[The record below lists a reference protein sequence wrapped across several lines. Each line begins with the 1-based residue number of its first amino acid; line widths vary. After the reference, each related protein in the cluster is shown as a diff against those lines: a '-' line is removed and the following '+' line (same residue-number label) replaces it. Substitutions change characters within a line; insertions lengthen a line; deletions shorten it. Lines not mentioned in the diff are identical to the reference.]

1 MGRATLFENVMSICV
16 IGLFASTASAQTGA
30 CASDAATI
38 VITFPE
44 SDSPTLPSNDV
55 RFTQAIFTSG
65 VEPFSMII
73 YSDPLDTTNQLK
85 FPDYFTHQWNSVTS
99 KYTVRMIKGINRDGN
114 TSATVDDVNTLQYNV
129 SCTESQGSATVVYKI
144 LKIQITDVNDN
155 SPYFINAPYT
165 VWVNELTPVG
175 LNVFRG
181 ILADDLDDGPNK
193 QITYILTSGY
203 SQYNFNGTQYFYL
216 PSDQEGIL
224 AVLSSLDFEPMY
236 RQTGDISQTFYN
248 ITVIARDNAVPA
260 STQRSISTTI
270 KVIITD
276 GDDQGPEFVYPS
288 CIQSSQPYSKS
299 CVRPKYLTTISSD
312 NASEVNLQFRADP
325 SDVSD
330 PNKSV
335 DILMQDRDTLNSTVT
350 CNIRRITPAGYE
362 SYFTVRSSLYQ
373 GKQYRCEIVK
383 VSGKIIN
390 RTDVSQ
396 LEIVVEAVEQSASL
410 RVDYATI
417 ILTIEGTGNYQ
428 NTNATVNLY
437 PPTITTNGN
446 TDVPSTSVF
455 NVTVRPGTPFN
466 VTQDGNIVLNKAVLD
481 YEEVTRY
488 QMTLMITELTPQK
501 YSAVKNITINILN
514 VNDNSPVILNPEK
527 YSLTLEAGMCDKSR
541 NLVTVQSTDADFGP
555 PQFRLSRVVPAN
567 AKPKFSVSPGGTVSV
582 TGLLT
587 PGDMFAVY
595 VTASDQGNPV
605 RSAETVVLVRVTQS
619 SKPYH

>member
-1 MGRATLFENVMSICV
+1 
-16 IGLFASTASAQTGA
+16 
-30 CASDAATI
+30 
-38 VITFPE
+38 
-44 SDSPTLPSNDV
+44 V

-65 VEPFSMII
+65 VEPFSLVIDT
-73 YSDPLDTTNQLK
+73 DPPDTTNQFK
-85 FPDYFTHQWNSVTS
+85 FPDYFTHQWNSVTN

-114 TSATVDDVNTLQYNV
+114 TSSTVDDVNTLQYKV
-129 SCTESQGSATVVYKI
+129 SCTESLGSVTVVYRI

-165 VWVNELTPVG
+165 VWVNELTPVD
-175 LNVFRG
+175 LTVFRG

-203 SQYNFNGTQYFYL
+203 SQFNFNGTQYFYL
-216 PSDQEGIL
+216 PSDQEG
-224 AVLSSLDFEPMY
+224 VLYEFSPLDFEPMY
-236 RQTGDISQTFYN
+236 RQTGDISQTFFN

-260 STQRSISTTI
+260 STQRSSLTTLR
-270 KVIITD
+270 VIITD

-299 CVRPKYLTTISSD
+299 CVRPKYLTTISSG

-350 CNIRRITPAGYE
+350 CNIRRT
-362 SYFTVRSSLYQ
+362 R
-373 GKQYRCEIVK
+373 
-383 VSGKIIN
+383 
-390 RTDVSQ
+390 
-396 LEIVVEAVEQSASL
+396 
-410 RVDYATI
+410 YATDQ
-417 ILTIEGTGNYQ
+417 TDGQMGCTTSRTGNYQ

-446 TDVPSTSVF
+446 TGYIYENSPIGSRVSIDQSFTNLLKLTFTDPDVPSTSVF

-488 QMTLMITELTPQK
+488 QMTVMITELTSQK

-555 PQFRLSRVVPAN
+555 PQFRLSMVVPAN
-567 AKPKFSVSPGGTVSV
+567 AKPKFSVSPGGTVGV

-619 SKPYH
+619 SKLYH